1 MEKGLETPS
10 AEIHMILK
18 HKPVSD
24 VSFNASL
31 NILYISHHEL
41 QQRMFLKSH
50 IEHEVTWLK

>member
-1 MEKGLETPS
+1 MEKGLESSS

-18 HKPVSD
+18 NKPVSD

-41 QQRMFLKSH
+41 QQRMFFKSH
-50 IEHEVTWLK
+50 IEHKVT